1 MRTRQ
6 DLETYLLDSPYA
18 CDEVA
23 DGTWLVRD
31 PGQPGENIVVR
42 VEDDLVVYRLKVLSL
57 ERVSDRTGLFECL
70 LRLNASDIAHGAY
83 ALADGHLVLTAV
95 HQLGT
100 LDEEELRATVDD
112 FVLAVQN
119 HHSTLQR
126 FCA

>member
-42 VEDDLVVYRLKVLSL
+42 AQDDLVVYRLKVLTL
-57 ERVSDRTGLFECL
+57 DKVKDRPGLFECL
-70 LRLNASDIAHGAY
+70 LTLNASDIAHGAY
-83 ALADGHLVLTAV
+83 ALADGDVVLTAA
-95 HQLGT
+95 QPLST
-100 LDEEELRATVDD
+100 LDEAELRATVDD
-112 FVLAVQN
+112 FVLSVQN
-119 HHSTLQR
+119 HLSTLQR